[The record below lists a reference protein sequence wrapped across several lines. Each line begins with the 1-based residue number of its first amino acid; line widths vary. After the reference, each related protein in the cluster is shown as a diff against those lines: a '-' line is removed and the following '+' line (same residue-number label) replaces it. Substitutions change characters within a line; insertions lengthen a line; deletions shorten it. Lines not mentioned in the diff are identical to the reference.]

1 MTITRSEIIKMLS
14 EKTGYYQKDIGP
26 LLKAYDELVLEL
38 LDGVDEDNSI
48 LIQLVQGVRIGAN
61 IVPPRDRVDPRDG
74 SPIHLGATVK
84 PFAKFSDD
92 FKLEIQKQYDN
103 KKLED
108 S

>member
-14 EKTGYYQKDIGP
+14 EKTGYYQKDISL

-38 LDGVDEDNSI
+38 LGDVDEDNPI
-48 LIQLVQGVRIGAN
+48 LIQLVQGIRIGSN

-84 PFAKFSDD
+84 PYAKFSDD
-92 FKLEIQKQYDN
+92 FRTGLQNQYDDQN
-103 KKLED
+103 SED